1 MLKKINN
8 IIIDEADI
16 NILKK
21 YDIDIANY
29 KNIRELSLAIERLD
43 DYSLEQE
50 ELDELDL
57 ILSKLQETDYYQN
70 YRK

>member
-8 IIIDEADI
+8 IIIDEAAI

-43 DYSLEQE
+43 DYCLEQE

-57 ILSKLQETDYYQN
+57 ILSKLQEIDYYQN

>member
-1 MLKKINN
+1 MLNKINN

-43 DYSLEQE
+43 DDSLEQE

-57 ILSKLQETDYYQN
+57 ILSKLQEIDYYQN

>member
-1 MLKKINN
+1 MLKKVNN

-16 NILKK
+16 NTLKK

-29 KNIRELSLAIERLD
+29 QNNRELSLAIERLD

>member
-21 YDIDIANY
+21 YDINISNY
-29 KNIRELSLAIERLD
+29 QNIRELSLAIERLD
-43 DYSLEQE
+43 DYSLEQD

-57 ILSKLQETDYYQN
+57 ILSKLQEIDYYQN